1 MSDPFEGRPFPRAML
16 IGAAILIGFSIAL
29 AAFVRMTGIGKSE
42 MTLTEPAASRL
53 LRFAKQDHGKTLVYA
68 VTENNALIDVL
79 DSGED
84 GFIVHVLH
92 LLSRQRIQRNL
103 PEDAPYLISLR
114 ADGRLILE
122 DPLTG
127 EKIDPRAFG
136 PDHVA
141 AVNKLFTAPAR
152 PTPPASA
159 D

>member
-1 MSDPFEGRPFPRAML
+1 MSDPFEGRPFPRAVL
-16 IGAAILIGFSIAL
+16 IGAAILISFSIGL
-29 AAFVRMTGIGKSE
+29 AAFVRMTGLGKSE
-42 MTLTEPAASRL
+42 MTLTEPTASRL
-53 LRFAKQDHGKTLVYA
+53 LRFVKQEHGKTLVYS
-68 VTENNALIDVL
+68 VTEDATVAVL
-79 DSGED
+79 DSGKD
-84 GFIVHVLH
+84 GFIVHLLH
-92 LLSRQRIQRNL
+92 LLARQRNQRNL

-141 AVNKLFTAPAR
+141 AIQKLFTAPAQAA
-152 PTPPASA
+152 ASA